1 MACDFE
7 LPPRIK
13 LDHGAVTHSGE
24 TSGDSR
30 GTSVGAN
37 TGKKGSTANVE
48 PSSLDDAGLD
58 CLRTEM
64 HP

>member
-48 PSSLDDAGLD
+48 PNSLDDASV
-58 CLRTEM
+58 
-64 HP
+64 

>member
-13 LDHGAVTHSGE
+13 LDHGTVSNSGE

-37 TGKKGSTANVE
+37 TGKKGST
-48 PSSLDDAGLD
+48 SLESVAALQA
-58 CLRTEM
+58 LSTLLM
-64 HP
+64 